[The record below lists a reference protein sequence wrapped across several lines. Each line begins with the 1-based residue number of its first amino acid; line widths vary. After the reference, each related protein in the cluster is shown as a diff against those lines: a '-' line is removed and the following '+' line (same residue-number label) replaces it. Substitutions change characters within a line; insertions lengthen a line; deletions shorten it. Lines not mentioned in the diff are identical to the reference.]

1 MEWRVPAGLEP
12 ATARLDNPHSFGPV
26 IPGELT
32 ARKLLELYQ
41 LSYDT
46 LH

>member
-1 MEWRVPAGLEP
+1 MPAGLEP
-12 ATARLDNPHSFGPV
+12 ATARLDNPRAFGPAG
-26 IPGELT
+26 PGKCT
-32 ARKLLELYQ
+32 ARGFLELYQ